1 MQNAIWPFR
10 IVLRIAIFV
19 NWQETDEKE
28 EEVSAPQIFAQT
40 QEQQDS
46 VLAVDKAE
54 EDNDK
59 EDQSNP
65 ETDQDAEMK
74 EPHDTQQNK
83 LNKVQL
89 NSSRHEA
96 PYKYLVD
103 TLIRQ

>member
-1 MQNAIWPFR
+1 M
-10 IVLRIAIFV
+10 
-19 NWQETDEKE
+19 
-28 EEVSAPQIFAQT
+28 SAPQIFAQT

-65 ETDQDAEMK
+65 ETDQDADMK
-74 EPHDTQQNK
+74 EPHDNRQNK
-83 LNKVQL
+83 LNKVQW

-96 PYKYLVD
+96 PYKYLVSRHAYY
-103 TLIRQ
+103 TVEKCCLCL